1 MPEKLNTKSDERSW
15 QIERGCCPPP
25 RQMNGPAGTCG
36 QNVCA
41 MKATFGSTNK
51 IEDSNSSSRQ
61 SKITTTT
68 TEQRRR
74 LSRVDLS
81 MFVCLFI
88 CTLRIRNV
96 FSFERSATRE
106 QIETQPQS
114 VQIGT
119 TTTIVITTTT
129 TTAVCGVLSTCSA
142 RAGANQPQIAVQRI

>member
-1 MPEKLNTKSDERSW
+1 MPEKLNTKSDERRW

-51 IEDSNSSSRQ
+51 IEDSSSSSSRQ
-61 SKITTTT
+61 SKTTTT
-68 TEQRRR
+68 TTAQRRR

-96 FSFERSATRE
+96 ISFERSATRE

-119 TTTIVITTTT
+119 TTTITITTTISF
-129 TTAVCGVLSTCSA
+129 CGVLSTCSA

>member
-51 IEDSNSSSRQ
+51 IEDSSSSRQ
-61 SKITTTT
+61 SKTTTT
-68 TEQRRR
+68 TQQRRR

-96 FSFERSATRE
+96 ISFERSATRE

-119 TTTIVITTTT
+119 TTTTIVITTTISF
-129 TTAVCGVLSTCSA
+129 CGVLSTCSA

>member
-25 RQMNGPAGTCG
+25 RQMNGPTGTCG

-51 IEDSNSSSRQ
+51 IEDSSSRQ

-96 FSFERSATRE
+96 ISFERCATRE